1 MVGVGGSSRLE
12 ISKGGAAQVFEGG
25 DGGGFTQL
33 CRYHYS
39 QVLITIIAVENK
51 RSLCGVRIRCIPY
64 QTTKQTVSITLKC
77 KPIWALISKQ
87 K

>member
-1 MVGVGGSSRLE
+1 MVVDLSRLE

-51 RSLCGVRIRCIPY
+51 RSLGGVRI
-64 QTTKQTVSITLKC
+64 
-77 KPIWALISKQ
+77 
-87 K
+87 